1 MILRNMINTDNKVS
15 FLGGFF
21 LTTSWSMTIY
31 ELAMALLIGI
41 IGGFGGMIGK
51 WIWNQIWK

>member
-1 MILRNMINTDNKVS
+1 MINTDNKVS

-31 ELAMALLIGI
+31 ELAMALAIGI